1 MHAIAKDFVLSCLR
15 VDEKERFYS
24 GKADVFGENIV
35 RSHQWFQDVDWDDIE
50 AKSFVP
56 EWQPIQTLSGKM
68 DLRCNYALAWIC
80 TIVPVRLLISF
91 LPDTRLM

>member
-1 MHAIAKDFVLSCLR
+1 MLLEINIYVFHFNILG
-15 VDEKERFYS
+15 S
-24 GKADVFGENIV
+24 GKADVFGANIV

-68 DLRCNYALAWIC
+68 DLRCN
-80 TIVPVRLLISF
+80 
-91 LPDTRLM
+91 

>member
-56 EWQPIQTLSGKM
+56 EWQPMKTLSGKM
-68 DLRCNYALAWIC
+68 DLRCNYACLELYF
-80 TIVPVRLLISF
+80 VLLRLLISL